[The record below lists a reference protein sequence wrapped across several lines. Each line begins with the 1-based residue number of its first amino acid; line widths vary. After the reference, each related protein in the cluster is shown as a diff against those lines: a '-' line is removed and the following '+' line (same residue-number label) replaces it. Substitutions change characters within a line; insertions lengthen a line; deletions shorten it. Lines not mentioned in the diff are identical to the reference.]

1 MSSLRLGNKMIMIL
15 RRLLRSLSIALNHT
29 YVYIMYNIGP
39 NNNRR
44 AKYDPDFMMKDG
56 HSVELLLA
64 SSSSRNDGTATDIDT
79 QATTASSSS
88 SSKQHQLVGNQLDR
102 SQNVLRSKY
111 TQCFAQ
117 CGRMHLPKREP
128 IIWNWCNSVHVWM
141 WYTIG

>member
-1 MSSLRLGNKMIMIL
+1 M
-15 RRLLRSLSIALNHT
+15 SIALNHT

-88 SSKQHQLVGNQLDR
+88 SSKQHQLV
-102 SQNVLRSKY
+102 
-111 TQCFAQ
+111 
-117 CGRMHLPKREP
+117 
-128 IIWNWCNSVHVWM
+128 INWIEAKM
-141 WYTIG
+141 F